1 MPHVFSSPLHPF
13 SRRTAVRS
21 SGFTLVEILIA
32 LSLLGLLTVMLFTSF
47 YSITRSWEADT
58 KPTQIS
64 ANKILYPL
72 SKRGVRLNAGIE
84 NSANKA
90 EEELINKS
98 SLIMEIGEEE
108 LTYIDGTK
116 YNTLILKPYKSELI
130 EVVQLPGTTDDDEA
144 LSVQQANRYIT
155 VDGVTRFY
163 LSYKYRTLKTA
174 ATNDAPAEWNSW
186 IEVYENMKVPT
197 DD

>member
-1 MPHVFSSPLHPF
+1 M
-13 SRRTAVRS
+13 
-21 SGFTLVEILIA
+21 
-32 LSLLGLLTVMLFTSF
+32 
-47 YSITRSWEADT
+47 
-58 KPTQIS
+58 
-64 ANKILYPL
+64 ILYPL